1 MLNAFILNN
10 NRLVQVHL
18 GPLDLA
24 KFNSQE
30 GSDIRPENFIWLDVV
45 AATAEER
52 QWVENTYCLTLPKPE
67 HLRDIEASAR
77 FYDEEGEVHLR
88 SDFLLGK
95 LSESRSI
102 TVAFVLTGNILIS
115 VHDEDLPVFHS
126 LRTLSHLQSGEI
138 INSKGVL
145 LDLYSMDVEFCAD
158 ALEEVYADLGQVS
171 QTVLQNKLSD
181 KAAAEVLA
189 NIAQA
194 EHLNGRIRRNV
205 MDTRRAMSYLMR
217 SKLLNTE
224 QHEDARQIMQDIDS
238 LDGHTS
244 FLFDKINFLMSA
256 TVGFISINQ
265 NKIVRLFSVASVAL
279 LPPMLI
285 ASIYGMNFHHMPE
298 LNWPAGYA
306 FALVLMVLSVTLP
319 FWLFYKKGWLK

>member
-1 MLNAFILNN
+1 MLSAFTLNDK
-10 NRLVQVHL
+10 RLSQIHL
-18 GPLDLA
+18 EEDDDLR
-24 KFNSQE
+24 
-30 GSDIRPENFIWLDVV
+30 SDSPIWIDVV
-45 AATAEER
+45 GATPEER
-52 QWVENTYCLTLPKPE
+52 SWVEQTYQLILPKPE

-77 FYDEEGEVHLR
+77 FYDENGELHLR

-95 LSESRSI
+95 HSDSRSV

-115 VHDEDLPVFHS
+115 VHEEDLPVFKNM
-126 LRTLSHLQSGEI
+126 RTRTHIKTGDIES
-138 INSKGVL
+138 SKDVL
-145 LDLYSMDVEFCAD
+145 IDLYSMDVEFSAD

-181 KAAAEVLA
+181 REAADVLA
-189 NIAQA
+189 SIAQA

-205 MDTRRAMSYLMR
+205 MDTRRAISFLMR
-217 SKLLNTE
+217 SKLLSPE

-256 TVGFISINQ
+256 TVGFININQ

-285 ASIYGMNFHHMPE
+285 ASIYGMNFRHMPE
-298 LNWPAGYA
+298 LDWGAGYA
-306 FALVLMVLSVTLP
+306 FALGLMVLSVLLP
-319 FWLFYKKGWLK
+319 FWLFQRKGWLK

>member
-1 MLNAFILNN
+1 MLSAFTLNN
-10 NRLVQVHL
+10 KRLSQIHL
-18 GPLDLA
+18 EEDDDLR
-24 KFNSQE
+24 
-30 GSDIRPENFIWLDVV
+30 SDSPIWIDIVGATPEEKN
-45 AATAEER
+45 
-52 QWVENTYCLTLPKPE
+52 WVEQIYRLTLPKPE

-77 FYDEEGEVHLR
+77 FYDENGELHLR

-95 LSESRSI
+95 HSDSRSV

-115 VHDEDLPVFHS
+115 VHEEDLPVFRNM
-126 LRTLSHLQSGEI
+126 RTRTHLKTGDIE
-138 INSKGVL
+138 NCKDVL
-145 LDLYSMDVEFCAD
+145 IDLYSMDVEFSAD

-181 KAAAEVLA
+181 KEAADVLA
-189 NIAQA
+189 RIAQA

-205 MDTRRAMSYLMR
+205 MDTRRAISFLMR
-217 SKLLNTE
+217 SKLLSAE

-256 TVGFISINQ
+256 TVGFININQ

-298 LNWPAGYA
+298 LDWGAGYA
-306 FALVLMVLSVTLP
+306 FALGLMVLSVLLP
-319 FWLFYKKGWLK
+319 FWLFQRKGWLK

>member
-1 MLNAFILNN
+1 MLSAFSLNN
-10 NRLVQVHL
+10 NRLNQIHL
-18 GPLDLA
+18 DADSSKPA
-24 KFNSQE
+24 NN
-30 GSDIRPENFIWLDVV
+30 PIWIDVV
-45 AATAEER
+45 AATEEER
-52 QWVENTYCLTLPKPE
+52 KWVEQTYKLSLPRPE

-77 FYDEEGEVHLR
+77 FYDENGEIHLR

-95 LSESRSI
+95 MSDSRSV
-102 TVAFVLTGNILIS
+102 TVAFVLTGDVLIS
-115 VHDEDLPVFHS
+115 VHEEDLPVFHG
-126 LRTLSHLQSGEI
+126 LRTRTHLQSGEI
-138 INSKGVL
+138 ESSKDVL
-145 LDLYSMDVEFCAD
+145 IDLYSMDVEFSAD
-158 ALEEVYADLGQVS
+158 ALEEVYADLGEVS

-181 KAAAEVLA
+181 KEAATVLA

-217 SKLLNTE
+217 SKLLSAT

-256 TVGFISINQ
+256 TVGFININQ

-285 ASIYGMNFHHMPE
+285 ASIYGMNFHNMPE
-298 LNWPAGYA
+298 LDWRGGYL
-306 FALVLMVLSVTLP
+306 FALVLMVLSVIMP
-319 FWLFYKKGWLK
+319 FWLFHRKGWLK

>member
-1 MLNAFILNN
+1 MLSAFTLNN
-10 NRLVQVHL
+10 NRLSQIHL
-18 GPLDLA
+18 DEDDDLRTD
-24 KFNSQE
+24 SPIWI
-30 GSDIRPENFIWLDVV
+30 DIV

-52 QWVENTYCLTLPKPE
+52 AWVEQTYKLALPKPE

-77 FYDEEGEVHLR
+77 FYEEKGELHLR

-95 LSESRSI
+95 QSDSRSV

-115 VHDEDLPVFHS
+115 VHEEDLPVFHS
-126 LRTLSHLQSGEI
+126 LRTRTHLQSGEI
-138 INSKGVL
+138 EDSKDVL
-145 LDLYSMDVEFCAD
+145 IDLYSMDVEFSAD

-171 QTVLQNKLSD
+171 QSVLQNKLSD
-181 KAAAEVLA
+181 KEAADVLA

-205 MDTRRAMSYLMR
+205 MDTRRAISFMMR
-217 SKLLNTE
+217 SKLLRPE

-256 TVGFISINQ
+256 TVGFININQ
-265 NKIVRLFSVASVAL
+265 NKVVRLFSVASVTL

-298 LNWPAGYA
+298 LDWAAGYL
-306 FALVLMVLSVTLP
+306 FAIVLMVLSVLLP
-319 FWLFYKKGWLK
+319 FWLFQRKGWMK

>member
-1 MLNAFILNN
+1 MLSAFTLNN
-10 NRLVQVHL
+10 KRLSQIHL
-18 GPLDLA
+18 EEDDDLR
-24 KFNSQE
+24 
-30 GSDIRPENFIWLDVV
+30 SDSPIWIDIVGATPE
-45 AATAEER
+45 EKS
-52 QWVENTYCLTLPKPE
+52 WVEQIYQLTLPKPE

-77 FYDEEGEVHLR
+77 FYDENGELHLR

-95 LSESRSI
+95 HSDSRSV

-115 VHDEDLPVFHS
+115 VHEEDLPVFRNM
-126 LRTLSHLQSGEI
+126 RTHTHLKTGDIES
-138 INSKGVL
+138 SKDVL
-145 LDLYSMDVEFCAD
+145 IDLYSMDVEFSAD

-181 KAAAEVLA
+181 KEAAFVLA
-189 NIAQA
+189 SIAQA

-205 MDTRRAMSYLMR
+205 MDTRRAISFLMR
-217 SKLLNTE
+217 SKLLSSE

-256 TVGFISINQ
+256 TVGFININQ

-298 LNWPAGYA
+298 LDWGAGYA
-306 FALVLMVLSVTLP
+306 FALGLMVLSVLLP
-319 FWLFYKKGWLK
+319 FWLFQRKGWLK

>member
-1 MLNAFILNN
+1 MLNAFTLNN
-10 NRLVQVHL
+10 SRLSQIHIEEDD
-18 GPLDLA
+18 DL
-24 KFNSQE
+24 S
-30 GSDIRPENFIWLDVV
+30 SDSPIWIDIV
-45 AATAEER
+45 AATVEEHN
-52 QWVENTYCLTLPKPE
+52 WVEKTYQLILPKPE

-77 FYDEEGEVHLR
+77 FYEDKGELHLR

-95 LSESRSI
+95 QSDSRSI

-115 VHDEDLPVFHS
+115 VHEEDLPVFHN
-126 LRTLSHLQSGEI
+126 LRTRTHLQSGEI
-138 INSKGVL
+138 ESSKDVL
-145 LDLYSMDVEFCAD
+145 IDLYTMDVEFSAD

-171 QTVLQNKLSD
+171 QTVLKNKLSD
-181 KAAAEVLA
+181 KEAADVLS

-205 MDTRRAMSYLMR
+205 MDTRRAISFLMR
-217 SKLLNTE
+217 SKLLTPE

-256 TVGFISINQ
+256 TVGFININQ

-298 LNWPAGYA
+298 LDWAAGYL
-306 FALVLMVLSVTLP
+306 FAIVLMVLSVLLP
-319 FWLFYKKGWLK
+319 FWLFHRKGWLK

>member
-1 MLNAFILNN
+1 MLSAFTLSNS
-10 NRLVQVHL
+10 RLSQIHL
-18 GPLDLA
+18 EENDDLR
-24 KFNSQE
+24 KDN
-30 GSDIRPENFIWLDVV
+30 PIWIDVV

-52 QWVENTYCLTLPKPE
+52 RWVEQTYRLILPKPE

-77 FYDEEGEVHLR
+77 FYDEDGEVHLR

-95 LSESRSI
+95 LSDSRSV

-126 LRTLSHLQSGEI
+126 LRTHTHLQSGEI
-138 INSKGVL
+138 GSSKDVL
-145 LDLYSMDVEFCAD
+145 IDLYSMDVEFSAD

-171 QTVLQNKLSD
+171 QAVLQTKLSD
-181 KAAAEVLA
+181 KEAAGVLA
-189 NIAQA
+189 SIAHA

-205 MDTRRAMSYLMR
+205 MDTRRAMSFLMR
-217 SKLLNTE
+217 SKLLSPE
-224 QHEDARQIMQDIDS
+224 QLDDARQIMQDIDS

-256 TVGFISINQ
+256 TVGFININQ

-285 ASIYGMNFHHMPE
+285 ASIYGMNFRHMPE
-298 LNWPAGYA
+298 LDWGAGYL
-306 FALVLMVLSVTLP
+306 FALVLMGLSVLLP
-319 FWLFYKKGWLK
+319 FWLFHRKGWLK

>member
-1 MLNAFILNN
+1 MLSAFTLNN
-10 NRLVQVHL
+10 KRLSQIHL
-18 GPLDLA
+18 EEDDDLR
-24 KFNSQE
+24 
-30 GSDIRPENFIWLDVV
+30 SDSPIWIDVV
-45 AATAEER
+45 GATPEER
-52 QWVENTYCLTLPKPE
+52 SWVEQIYQLTLPKPE

-77 FYDEEGEVHLR
+77 FYDENGELHLR

-95 LSESRSI
+95 HSDSRSV

-115 VHDEDLPVFHS
+115 VHEEDLPVFKNM
-126 LRTLSHLQSGEI
+126 RTRTHIKTGDIES
-138 INSKGVL
+138 SKDVL
-145 LDLYSMDVEFCAD
+145 IDLYSMDVEFSAD

-181 KAAAEVLA
+181 REAADVLA
-189 NIAQA
+189 SIAQA

-205 MDTRRAMSYLMR
+205 MDTRRAISFLMR
-217 SKLLNTE
+217 SKLLSPE

-256 TVGFISINQ
+256 TVGFININQ

-285 ASIYGMNFHHMPE
+285 ASIYGMNFRHMPE
-298 LNWPAGYA
+298 LDWGAGYA
-306 FALVLMVLSVTLP
+306 FALGLMVLSVLLP
-319 FWLFYKKGWLK
+319 FWLFQRKGWLK

>member
-1 MLNAFILNN
+1 MGRTNLSAD
-10 NRLVQVHL
+10 
-18 GPLDLA
+18 PA
-24 KFNSQE
+24 
-30 GSDIRPENFIWLDVV
+30 
-45 AATAEER
+45 
-52 QWVENTYCLTLPKPE
+52 KPE

-77 FYDEEGEVHLR
+77 FYDENGELHLR

-95 LSESRSI
+95 HSDSRSV

-115 VHDEDLPVFHS
+115 VHEEDLPVFRNM
-126 LRTLSHLQSGEI
+126 RTHTHLKTGDIES
-138 INSKGVL
+138 SKDVL
-145 LDLYSMDVEFCAD
+145 IDLYSMDVEFSAD

-181 KAAAEVLA
+181 KEAAFVLA
-189 NIAQA
+189 SIAQA

-205 MDTRRAMSYLMR
+205 MDTRRAISFLMR
-217 SKLLNTE
+217 SKLLSSE

-256 TVGFISINQ
+256 TVGFININQ

-298 LNWPAGYA
+298 LDWGAGYA
-306 FALVLMVLSVTLP
+306 FALGLMVLSVLLP
-319 FWLFYKKGWLK
+319 FWLFQRKGWLK